1 MIHDSP
7 RLEVPVIIWVHCQV
21 ERQAQR
27 VDPML
32 IHGERE
38 EQQLVFQIMVSG
50 AAEPPRREPMVIP
63 CGPEYVDYP
72 SPFREVEDLRKKAA
86 EGFGIPSVAAA

>member
-1 MIHDSP
+1 
-7 RLEVPVIIWVHCQV
+7 
-21 ERQAQR
+21 
-27 VDPML
+27 ML

-38 EQQLVFQIMVSG
+38 EQQLVFQLMIAG
-50 AAEPPRREPMVIP
+50 TAEPPGGEPVVVP

-86 EGFGIPSVAAA
+86 EGLGIPSVAAA